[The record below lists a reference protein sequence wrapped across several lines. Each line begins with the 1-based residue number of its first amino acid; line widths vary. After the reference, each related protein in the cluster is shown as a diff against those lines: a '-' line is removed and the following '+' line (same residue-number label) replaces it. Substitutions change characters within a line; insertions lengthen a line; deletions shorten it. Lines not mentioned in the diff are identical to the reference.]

1 MPCFFSNSACLASSL
16 TVHAAS
22 RSEQHYGA
30 VLDHPDEVREIICLI
45 SYTGFLA
52 KQKADDSHIHQFPC
66 WTHMLQFTHTQTR
79 DRPRSGIWGHF
90 YIQYIYN
97 NIYIYNP
104 EFKILTS
111 SKTQNDKIHQKQI
124 NLKTVIFLFL
134 ARTFLGE
141 FYKFSIYSLNY
152 CT

>member
-1 MPCFFSNSACLASSL
+1 M
-16 TVHAAS
+16 H
-22 RSEQHYGA
+22 
-30 VLDHPDEVREIICLI
+30 
-45 SYTGFLA
+45 
-52 KQKADDSHIHQFPC
+52 
-66 WTHMLQFTHTQTR
+66 
-79 DRPRSGIWGHF
+79 
-90 YIQYIYN
+90 N
-97 NIYIYNP
+97 NVYIYNP

-141 FYKFSIYSLNY
+141 FYYNDKFSIYSLNY